1 MIRWFLRGLQ
11 FFLLVPAWVLPVAF
25 GETHPAN
32 KQEARGLIAEQKTA
46 LPELG
51 NEMGS
56 YWLLAIGINDYQHWK
71 PLRNAVSDASELVR
85 LLSERYTFDTGK
97 TIFLRDQQATAK
109 GITAAFVDLKKRMAS
124 HDSLLVYFAGHGHL
138 DEFGIGSWVPVD
150 AARDD
155 ASGYITSDRVTRI
168 VAQLPVR
175 HVFIVADACFSGDLL
190 LSRGES
196 PLIYGDRYFVE
207 SNRRASRQ
215 ALSSGGIEMVADG
228 GANGHSVFA
237 HHLLRE
243 LELNSQPYLT
253 ASLLSAR
260 VERLVSMNS
269 QQAPRWSR
277 LAQTGDEYG
286 EFFFV
291 ERQSASR
298 RVGSEPTTLPLPLHT
313 ETTKDQSGD
322 VTATATA
329 DVGLLTRK
337 FEAEMAALDG
347 ARSLAYARLAEM
359 RGDHFRAEE
368 SGVSDL
374 GRGNSDFRSGGKV
387 GGYRVVDER
396 VTWIDGVPR
405 ATVTLRAHS
414 GEVNR

>member
-1 MIRWFLRGLQ
+1 MTRWFLRGLQ
-11 FFLLVPAWVLPVAF
+11 FLLLVPAWVVPVAF
-25 GETHPAN
+25 AETHPAN
-32 KQEARGLIAEQKTA
+32 KEEARGLIAEQKSA
-46 LPELG
+46 MPESG

-56 YWLLAIGINDYQHWK
+56 YWLLAIGINEYRHWK

-85 LLSERYTFDTGK
+85 LLSERYTFDAGK
-97 TIFLRDQQATAK
+97 TIFLRDRQATAK
-109 GITAAFVDLKKRMAS
+109 GIIAAFVDLKKRMAGN
-124 HDSLLVYFAGHGHL
+124 DSLLVYFAGHGHL

-155 ASGYITSDRVTRI
+155 ISGNITSDRVTRI
-168 VAQLPVR
+168 VAQLPAR

-190 LSRGES
+190 ISRGES
-196 PLIYGDRYFVE
+196 PLVQGDRYFVE

-243 LELNSQPYLT
+243 LELNNQPYLT

-298 RVGSEPTTLPLPLHT
+298 HDVSEPATLPLNN

-329 DVGLLTRK
+329 DVGLLTKR

-359 RGDHFRAEE
+359 RGDRSRAEE
-368 SGVSDL
+368 SGVSDPA
-374 GRGNSDFRSGGKV
+374 RGNSDFRSGGKV
-387 GGYRVVDER
+387 GGYRVIDER